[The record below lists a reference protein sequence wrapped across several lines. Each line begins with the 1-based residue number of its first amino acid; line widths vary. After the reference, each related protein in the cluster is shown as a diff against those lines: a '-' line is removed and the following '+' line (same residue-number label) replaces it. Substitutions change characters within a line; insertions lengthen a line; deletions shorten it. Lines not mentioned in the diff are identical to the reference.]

1 MKIKGILASFIL
13 AVISITIADIV
24 PMHLISAGV
33 FSMIIG
39 MIIHGFVMKITGI
52 SVGLQFVAKT
62 VLKFSII
69 LMGFSLTFSQVFFV
83 GRYSLVVMIFTLF
96 TAFGGGYVLGR
107 LFKINWKLSSL
118 ISAGT
123 GICGGTAIM
132 AISSTIEAE
141 DRYVAYAISTTFV
154 FDVLMVIIFPMLGKW
169 LSMSDLGFGLWAGTA
184 INDTSSV
191 VAAGYAFSDLAGKLS
206 TIVKLTRTLSIIPC
220 VLIFGYIHQR
230 QKLRENLRDKLNVKI
245 SIKSIFPWFI
255 IFFLAMVGLRSL
267 FDYLSSFSSILNKEV
282 VSYLGELLS
291 GISKILM
298 VMSLGSIGM
307 TTNFRK
313 VLKSGLKPM
322 LHGFVISVL
331 VVVVA
336 YVTQSMIG
344 QL

>member
-1 MKIKGILASFIL
+1 MKIKGVLVSFIL
-13 AVISITIADIV
+13 AVISMTIANVI
-24 PMHLISAGV
+24 PTNLISSGV

-39 MIIHGFVMKITGI
+39 MIIHRSVMKITDI
-52 SVGLQFVAKT
+52 SVGLQFAAKK

-69 LMGFSLTFSQVFFV
+69 LMGFSLSFSQVFFV
-83 GRYSLVVMIFTLF
+83 GKYSLIVMIFTLL
-96 TAFGGGYVLGR
+96 TAFGAGYILGR
-107 LFKINWKLSSL
+107 LFKMNWKLSSL

-123 GICGGTAIM
+123 GICGGSAIV

-141 DRYVAYAISTTFV
+141 EIYVAYAISTTFI
-154 FDVLMVIIFPMLGKW
+154 FDVLMVIIFPILGKW
-169 LSMSDLGFGLWAGTA
+169 LGMSDLGFGLWAGTA

-191 VAAGYAFSDLAGKLS
+191 VAAGYSFSDLAGKLS
-206 TIVKLTRTLSIIPC
+206 TIVKLTRTLSIVPC

-230 QKLRENLRDKLNVKI
+230 QKLRENLRDGLNVKI

-255 IFFLAMVGLRSL
+255 ILFLAMVGLRSL
-267 FDYLSSFSSILNKEV
+267 FDYISYFSRILNREV

-291 GISKILM
+291 GITKFLM

-313 VLKSGLKPM
+313 IIKSGFKPM
-322 LHGFVISVL
+322 LHGFIVSAL
-331 VVVVA
+331 VVIVA
-336 YVTQSMIG
+336 YVTQSIIG